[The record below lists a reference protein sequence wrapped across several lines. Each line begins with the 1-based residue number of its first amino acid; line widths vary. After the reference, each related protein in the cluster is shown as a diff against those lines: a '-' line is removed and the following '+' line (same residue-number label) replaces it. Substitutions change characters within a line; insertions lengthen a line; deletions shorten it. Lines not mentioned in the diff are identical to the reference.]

1 MAFSKLESRLRRA
14 GDRRKCRHGAHAA
27 VRLIDLPVAD
37 DATVELPRARPEP
50 TSQDAAPDDARS
62 PSRDAAGDSA
72 QAANVVPL
80 PMPGDAPPLAP
91 QKLHP
96 PHPTPIPHPPFPLE
110 THLPHL

>member
-72 QAANVVPL
+72 PADDVGPI
-80 PMPGDAPPLAP
+80 PMPREPPLLVRPKYHRAVP
-91 QKLHP
+91 K
-96 PHPTPIPHPPFPLE
+96 PID
-110 THLPHL
+110 